1 VPFAVTVEA
10 EQQFATE
17 AGRPLLWDVYR
28 PTDAPGP
35 LPVAL
40 IFHGGGW
47 RRGDRARMAEAAT
60 GLAGRGYLAIA
71 VGYRLLTDQVYWPAP
86 VHDVKTAIR
95 AVRARAAE
103 LRANP
108 EQIGLVG
115 YSAGAHIALL
125 AAATAGSASVFAGG
139 DRAYPD
145 HSEAVGAVAAF
156 FPPVTKERVGS
167 MLDLKERDAAAAAPL
182 EYASTGVLP
191 PVLCLHGTGD
201 ALVPHEQHSV
211 AMFDALRAAGAATDL
226 RLYHDLPHEFVRL
239 PGMTE
244 LTVADVA
251 TFLDRHIVRSE
262 EFGTAL
268 DAAKAEWAERVA
280 ARAAAAR

>member
-1 VPFAVTVEA
+1 MAYEVSVEPD
-10 EQQFATE
+10 QQFATE
-17 AGRPLLWDVYR
+17 AGQALLWDVYR
-28 PTDAPGP
+28 PAAAAGA

-47 RRGDRARMAEAAT
+47 RRGDRSRMAEAAT

-71 VGYRLLTDQVYWPAP
+71 VGYRLLTDEVYWPAP

-95 AVRARAAE
+95 AVRARSGE
-103 LRANP
+103 LGANP
-108 EQIGLVG
+108 DQIGLVG

-125 AAATAGSASVFAGG
+125 AAGTAGSASVFAGG
-139 DRAYPD
+139 DRAYPE
-145 HSEAVGAVAAF
+145 HSERVGAIAAF
-156 FPPVTKERVGS
+156 FPPVTKERVAS
-167 MLDLKERDAAAAAPL
+167 MLDLKARDAEEAAPL
-182 EYASTGVLP
+182 EYASKGVLP
-191 PVLCLHGTGD
+191 PVLFLHGTGD
-201 ALVPHEQHSV
+201 GLVPHEPHSL

-251 TFLDRHIVRSE
+251 TFLERHIVRRE
-262 EFGTAL
+262 EFTTAL
-268 DAAKAEWAERVA
+268 DAAKVEWDARVA
-280 ARAAAAR
+280 ARAASS